1 MTALIKN
8 DKFKKF
14 VALAMAFLMT
24 YMCYCPMVLAA
35 DTTVDA
41 DKLVGRIL
49 GFIIKIF
56 FYVGVILLLWAI
68 GQLVFAFKNDDADSK
83 TKAAMLLVVS
93 VILMAIK
100 PVFDSLG
107 LITIIE
113 T

>member
-14 VALAMAFLMT
+14 IALTMAFLMT
-24 YMCYCPMVLAA
+24 YMCYCPMVFAA
-35 DTTVDA
+35 NTVDT

-68 GQLVFAFKNDDADSK
+68 GQLVFAFKNDDPDSK
-83 TKAAMLLVVS
+83 QKAAMLLVVAI
-93 VILMAIK
+93 ILMGIK

-113 T
+113 S